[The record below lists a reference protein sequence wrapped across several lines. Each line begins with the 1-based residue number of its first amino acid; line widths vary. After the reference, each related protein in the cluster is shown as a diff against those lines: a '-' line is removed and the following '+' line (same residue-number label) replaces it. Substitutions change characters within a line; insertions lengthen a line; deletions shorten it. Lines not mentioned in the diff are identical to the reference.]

1 MLLFRGFSGFTIM
14 FFFSLYYIMRGFF
27 TLAIKKHQKHF
38 YIFEMVKSYPEL
50 VLCRGHF

>member
-1 MLLFRGFSGFTIM
+1 MLLFWAFSGFTIM
-14 FFFSLYYIMRGFF
+14 FFFYLYYIMHGFF
-27 TLAIKKHQKHF
+27 SLAIKKLQKHF